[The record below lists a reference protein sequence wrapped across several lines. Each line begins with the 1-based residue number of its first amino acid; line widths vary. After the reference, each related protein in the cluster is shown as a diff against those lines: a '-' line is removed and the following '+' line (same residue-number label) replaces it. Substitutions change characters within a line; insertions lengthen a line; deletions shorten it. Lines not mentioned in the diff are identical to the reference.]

1 MDNNTSWNK
10 KCMQYSEMAAKIS
23 MLADT
28 VFEDKGEEKICSLFG
43 KFEPIFRIACA
54 KDPDLAKFLMGT
66 IFAYKSENKDTNSAV
81 VGMAL
86 SVMAYICNEKGK
98 PLSEED
104 KTRLRRY

>member
-10 KCMQYSEMAAKIS
+10 ECMQYSEMAAKIS

-28 VFEDKGEEKICSLFG
+28 VFEDKGEEKICSLFD
-43 KFEPIFRIACA
+43 KFEPIFRIALA
-54 KDPDLAKFLMGT
+54 KDPDLTRFLFGT
-66 IFAYKSENKDTNSAV
+66 MVAYRSEDKNPNSAV

-98 PLSEED
+98 TE
-104 KTRLRRY
+104 

>member
-1 MDNNTSWNK
+1 
-10 KCMQYSEMAAKIS
+10 MQYSEMAAKIS

-66 IFAYKSENKDTNSAV
+66 IFTYKSENKDTNSAV

-104 KTRLRRY
+104 KARSRRY